1 MPYDESNFV
10 WTSHR
15 LIVEMKKNMFW
26 FWNAPVDMHGTTHSR
41 LSLEQENWKAYAVKY
56 PEAGQWT
63 RVMTIPHTVVASVKR
78 EGDDGLKNPEAKR
91 PLVVD

>member
-1 MPYDESNFV
+1 M
-10 WTSHR
+10 
-15 LIVEMKKNMFW
+15 
-26 FWNAPVDMHGTTHSR
+26 DMHGTTHSR
-41 LSLEQENWKAYAVKY
+41 LSLERENWKAYAVKY

-63 RVMTIPHTVVASVKR
+63 CVMTIPHTVVASVKR